1 MSAYSEVG
9 RPRVISLTG
18 GFCASRVLG
27 TDMSTELLFALAF
40 VVHLHLVDGFTD
52 GQPVRLERPC
62 ASGATPALKIL
73 AFDPYEFATHR
84 HLNLSRLVAV
94 TALRKAA

>member
-1 MSAYSEVG
+1 
-9 RPRVISLTG
+9 
-18 GFCASRVLG
+18 
-27 TDMSTELLFALAF
+27 
-40 VVHLHLVDGFTD
+40 
-52 GQPVRLERPC
+52 
-62 ASGATPALKIL
+62 LKIL